1 MKHFS
6 PDMQRARWE
15 ARILGNALLKK
26 GIKLTSVAVLDVVA
40 LMHGWESW
48 KAWSQEQDWVRPPDP
63 GRREN
68 KNRGARPPY
77 NDKIRKAPGSK
88 DGMTFEVV
96 D

>member
-15 ARILGNALLKK
+15 ARILRNALHLR
-26 GIKLTSVAVLDVVA
+26 GLKLTAGTVLDVVA

-48 KAWSQEQDWVRPPDP
+48 KTWTQEQDWERKPVT
-63 GRREN
+63 
-68 KNRGARPPY
+68 ARP
-77 NDKIRKAPGSK
+77 K
-88 DGMTFEVV
+88 DQSRRTGPSCTDRSRSTPDIKGGMTIELV

>member
-15 ARILGNALLKK
+15 ARILRNALFQK
-26 GIKLTSVAVLDVVA
+26 GAKMTSGAVLDIVA
-40 LMHGWESW
+40 LMHGWETW
-48 KAWSQEQDWVRPPDP
+48 HAWTQEQDWERQPNP

-68 KNRGARPPY
+68 KSRDTGPTY
-77 NDKIRKAPGSK
+77 NDRSRKAETKG
-88 DGMTFEVV
+88 GMTIELV